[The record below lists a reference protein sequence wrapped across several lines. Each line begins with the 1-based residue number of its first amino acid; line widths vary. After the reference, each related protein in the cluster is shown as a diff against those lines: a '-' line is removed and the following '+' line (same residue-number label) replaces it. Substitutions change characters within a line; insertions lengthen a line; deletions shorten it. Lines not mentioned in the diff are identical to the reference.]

1 MNPDRKAG
9 IGGHTPVIAVILA
22 LFVLSAATNAIR
34 KDVKQ
39 GFDEV
44 AHLSYVA
51 HLQHSGEAWPRLEE
65 LRLLDP
71 ATFRFTAL
79 PNYLNHPPP
88 FYWLLAHLGPTLEDH
103 PGASPAHRLI
113 NVAMAAVG
121 LATLLAIAAAA
132 GLTRLETYAYCVPLA
147 AIPVL
152 APLAGAVNNDNLA
165 FAGGAVATFAAWRL
179 LAEGRTAW
187 LVTALASMIVAASAK
202 LTGLMLVG
210 TMMGGV
216 LAFLLWRD
224 RFQPRW
230 TIPIAVAALA
240 AAAPYLLFLLQYGSP
255 APDTAGQIALLKST
269 APDAGWAQAPRQSFV
284 AFAADFLITFVL
296 NWMPTLAPR
305 TAVNHAML
313 ALPVA
318 AVLCGVAGFA
328 LSAARIARRAEAPSD
343 VIIVTGAIALAAT
356 FACHLVFSYRHH
368 LAYASIADAYPRYYL
383 PLAAIVP
390 LAGLS
395 LMSAVQ
401 GPRLRAA
408 VAALLIAGPVLFILL
423 GAPIGL

>member
-9 IGGHTPVIAVILA
+9 IGGHAPVIAVILA

-51 HLQHSGEAWPRLEE
+51 HLQHTGEAWPRLEE

-103 PGASPAHRLI
+103 PGASPVHRLI
-113 NVAMAAVG
+113 NVAMVAIG
-121 LATLLAIAAAA
+121 LATLLAVAGAA
-132 GLTRLETYAYCVPLA
+132 GLGRLETYAYCVPLA

-179 LAEGRTAW
+179 LADGRTAW
-187 LVTALASMIVAASAK
+187 LVTALAAMIVAASAK

-216 LAFLLWRD
+216 LAFLLWRG

-230 TIPIAVAALA
+230 TIPVAVAALA

-269 APDAGWAQAPRQSFV
+269 APDVGWAEAPRQSFA
-284 AFAADFLITFVL
+284 AFATDFLITFVL

-318 AVLCGVAGFA
+318 AVLCGIVGFA
-328 LSAARIARRAEAPSD
+328 LSVARIARRAETPSD
-343 VIIVTGAIALAAT
+343 VIIVAGAIALAAT

-383 PLAAIVP
+383 PLAAVVP

-395 LMSAVQ
+395 LMSALKH
-401 GPRLRAA
+401 PRQRAA

-423 GAPIGL
+423 GAPIRL